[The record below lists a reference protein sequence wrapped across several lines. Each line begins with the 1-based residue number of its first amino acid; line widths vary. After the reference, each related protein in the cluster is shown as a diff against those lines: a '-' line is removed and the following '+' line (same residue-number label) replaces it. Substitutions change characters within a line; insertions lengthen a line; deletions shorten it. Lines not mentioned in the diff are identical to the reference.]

1 MKRIVTAAS
10 AADKKKAEFV
20 LSKLG
25 SALEEIMH
33 YAPDDETAV
42 QIATN
47 IGLNGITTKKSAV
60 QAIADNI
67 QYWTDI
73 YNN

>member
-1 MKRIVTAAS
+1 MKRIIAS
-10 AADKKKAEFV
+10 SDSDKKRAEFV

-47 IGLNGITTKKSAV
+47 IGLNGVTTKKSAV

>member
-1 MKRIVTAAS
+1 MKRIIAS
-10 AADKKKAEFV
+10 SASDKQRAEFV
-20 LSKLG
+20 LAKLG

-33 YAPDDETAV
+33 YAPDDEIAV

-47 IGLNGITTKKSAV
+47 VGLNGITTKKSAV

-67 QYWTDI
+67 QYWTDV